1 MQVAIMQPY
10 LLPYIGYFQLMR
22 ACDKFVIYDHIKYT
36 KRGWI
41 NRNRVA
47 HNGKEITFTLP
58 LRKSSDL
65 ADIVDKSI
73 ADSFDPKKLL
83 NKFHGAYNNAPYFKA
98 TMPLLERIFDHPE
111 KNLFYFLKNS
121 LTATAAHLEIPDR
134 IVDASAVPADHNLR
148 GQHRVIAI
156 CTALNATH
164 YINPEG
170 GTDLYTAAE
179 FSANDINLKFL
190 RTKPLI
196 YDQHA
201 KPFQANLSII
211 DVLMFNSIG
220 TVQNLVE
227 SHFEYF

>member
-1 MQVAIMQPY
+1 MQPY

-36 KRGWI
+36 KKGWI

-65 ADIVDKSI
+65 ADIIDKSI

-111 KNLFYFLKNS
+111 KNLFNFLKNS
-121 LTATAAHLEIPDR
+121 LRATAAHLKIPDR
-134 IVDASAVPADHNLR
+134 IIDASAVPADHDLR
-148 GQHRVIAI
+148 GQHKVIAI
-156 CTALNATH
+156 CKALNATH

-220 TVQNLVE
+220 TVQDLVE

>member
-36 KRGWI
+36 KKGWI

-65 ADIVDKSI
+65 ADIIDKSI

-83 NKFHGAYNNAPYFKA
+83 NKFHGAYNSAPYFKA

-111 KNLFYFLKNS
+111 RNLFYFLK
-121 LTATAAHLEIPDR
+121 
-134 IVDASAVPADHNLR
+134 
-148 GQHRVIAI
+148 
-156 CTALNATH
+156 TH
-164 YINPEG
+164 
-170 GTDLYTAAE
+170 
-179 FSANDINLKFL
+179 
-190 RTKPLI
+190 
-196 YDQHA
+196 
-201 KPFQANLSII
+201 
-211 DVLMFNSIG
+211 
-220 TVQNLVE
+220 
-227 SHFEYF
+227 

>member
-1 MQVAIMQPY
+1 M
-10 LLPYIGYFQLMR
+10 
-22 ACDKFVIYDHIKYT
+22 
-36 KRGWI
+36 
-41 NRNRVA
+41 
-47 HNGKEITFTLP
+47 
-58 LRKSSDL
+58 
-65 ADIVDKSI
+65 
-73 ADSFDPKKLL
+73 
-83 NKFHGAYNNAPYFKA
+83 
-98 TMPLLERIFDHPE
+98 
-111 KNLFYFLKNS
+111 
-121 LTATAAHLEIPDR
+121 
-134 IVDASAVPADHNLR
+134 PADHNLR

-179 FSANDINLKFL
+179 FSANDISLKFL